1 MCRGPLGTSRVA
13 VGRLRNCNWPLQ
25 KKQLSRARTRVY
37 EPHHRRTA
45 SSVNLKGSVRRA
57 PPRCCSGGSSSSSC
71 RLPGRRS
78 GGSRRGERCEWAE
91 VPLLADRISSRTCDR
106 PIHGLYSNK
115 MALITSDCGEMSGAT
130 VCVLGGRMGRLSA
143 GGVVF
148 DAQVRCG
155 VHAGNNCSVSTGL
168 SHGRCERVHR
178 RAGRRA
184 IQRGE
189 HARGPVAL
197 FLCGPSGGLRVET
210 KFGAGTLSALVGMPC
225 NGKEAGGWCRRLDR
239 PRDGCTL
246 FSARRSAAWSAVWP
260 TSTHS
265 GAGRRPARPPP
276 RCSCW
281 PL

>member
-130 VCVLGGRMGRLSA
+130 VCVLGGRMRRLSA

-155 VHAGNNCSVSTGL
+155 VHAGNNCSVSTGRSMWCSCRQQL
-168 SHGRCERVHR
+168 QCQHRSVARAMRAGPPPCRPSRHPTR
-178 RAGRRA
+178 RACAGS
-184 IQRGE
+184 G
-189 HARGPVAL
+189 GPVFVWAIGRIKSRDEVRRWHP
-197 FLCGPSGGLRVET
+197 LCVGWNAMQWEGGRGMVQEIGPATGWVHLV
-210 KFGAGTLSALVGMPC
+210 LSP
-225 NGKEAGGWCRRLDR
+225 
-239 PRDGCTL
+239 
-246 FSARRSAAWSAVWP
+246 
-260 TSTHS
+260 
-265 GAGRRPARPPP
+265 
-276 RCSCW
+276 
-281 PL
+281 